1 MSALVAEMLATIY
14 RGKPNYLK
22 VGNYRYPAGTP
33 SVLYIDEVKRGV
45 RKDDVES

>member
-1 MSALVAEMLATIY
+1 MSAMAAEMLATIY

-22 VGNYRYPAGTP
+22 VGNYRYPAGTA

-45 RKDDVES
+45 SKEGVES